1 MRIIDVVPSQSVWH
15 LLLPKLLQITI
26 PRKKTR
32 ILCEPFFEVKVKVHI
47 APHEELPDYVV
58 ELKPSVFEEE
68 PSTLY
73 DSDYLVFLMN
83 DVTQQK
89 NIVRGVLYVKSS
101 CDTRLLPKY
110 CAYFNIAL
118 PAPYQN
124 ELPEYG
130 DSPVVYQD
138 SNSTE
143 CFFISD
149 RIRANMTY
157 LVLSD
162 MTELRRVLPSKQ
174 EESSPVS
181 LQEESEPL
189 SLQEVKNCL
198 DEVMT
203 RESGARMEYLSSICK
218 FLRSSSSQYLKHV
231 SLSLVIQ
238 DILRTHCNV
247 VFVEEGWVVASEP
260 LVSGKDMESK
270 LMGVFVWEEN
280 QNQNQ
285 NQNSKKKKNARCGIW
300 THEYSVQWDLNPPP

>member
-1 MRIIDVVPSQSVWH
+1 MRIMDVALSQSAWH
-15 LLLPKLLQITI
+15 LLLSKLQQTTKQ
-26 PRKKTR
+26 RKKTR
-32 ILCEPFFEVKVKVHI
+32 ILYEPFFEVKVKVLI
-47 APHEELPDYVV
+47 VVLREELPDYVV

-68 PSTLY
+68 PATLY
-73 DSDYLVFLMN
+73 DSDYLVCLRYGI
-83 DVTQQK
+83 TQQK
-89 NIVRGVLYVKSS
+89 NIVRGVLYVKGS

-118 PAPYQN
+118 PVPYQN
-124 ELPEYG
+124 ELTEYG

-138 SNSTE
+138 SNSAE

-162 MTELRRVLPSKQ
+162 MTELRRALPSKQ
-174 EESSPVS
+174 QEEESSFVS
-181 LQEESEPL
+181 LQEESDPL

-198 DEVMT
+198 DAVMN
-203 RESGARMEYLSSICK
+203 RESGARIEYLSSICK

-247 VFVEEGWVVASEP
+247 V
-260 LVSGKDMESK
+260 
-270 LMGVFVWEEN
+270 
-280 QNQNQ
+280 
-285 NQNSKKKKNARCGIW
+285 
-300 THEYSVQWDLNPPP
+300 SVKSV